1 MEFPGHAE
9 RRTRLRIVGRTTG
22 AFAVFLALFAIA
34 VSPLRSTPKA
44 DHRAE
49 LQESL
54 AQRYRLTVIGPGIM
68 GIGGGQKTIR
78 KPGGIAELRRDGVF
92 GSLALSGA
100 ATNNIHDG
108 KLSVAGPQ
116 DFQFSTG
123 EQFYVHSV
131 YVGEDVVTLG
141 LASTREITT
150 PHGTGRLW
158 AALNFFF
165 PTTLLAS
172 GDSNVVM
179 STLDQWV
186 LPEGMRPVTETA
198 AAPPAPAPG
207 PAAAPSSQAGSAPAE
222 QQSPTPPAAAPAPPP
237 ASPADLKPGMSRD
250 DVIGLLGAPQREIS
264 YGTKSWLEYPGMVVA
279 FDGGQLVSVDR
290 SGQPPAEVSL
300 SSDPDG
306 ADIYLGDSF
315 VGSAPAKLELPAGNY
330 TLTMRLTGYKDWQR
344 QVQILGGSQI
354 NLHAA
359 LTK

>member
-1 MEFPGHAE
+1 MKSNERPE
-9 RRTRLRIVGRTTG
+9 RRTRLSMRGREIG
-22 AFAVFLALFAIA
+22 AFAVFLALLA
-34 VSPLRSTPKA
+34 VAVFPLRSAPRA

-92 GSLALSGA
+92 GSLVLSGA
-100 ATNNIHDG
+100 ATDMIRNG
-108 KLSVAGPQ
+108 KLTVTGPQ
-116 DFQFSTG
+116 DFQFSPG
-123 EQFYVHSV
+123 EQFYIHSV
-131 YVGEDVVTLG
+131 YVGQDVVTLG

-165 PTTLLAS
+165 PESLLDN
-172 GDSNVVM
+172 GDTNAVM
-179 STLDQWV
+179 ATLDQWL
-186 LPEGMRPVTETA
+186 LPEGMRPVTETVA
-198 AAPPAPAPG
+198 APPPSPSASAPNSGSAPAPVTQPAPAPPAPAP
-207 PAAAPSSQAGSAPAE
+207 AA
-222 QQSPTPPAAAPAPPP
+222 T
-237 ASPADLKPGMSRD
+237 PADLKPGMSRD
-250 DVIGLLGAPQREIS
+250 DVVALLGAPQREIS

-279 FDGGQLVSVDR
+279 FDGGGLVSVDR

-300 SSDPDG
+300 TSDPDG

-330 TLTMRLTGYKDWQR
+330 TFTIRLAGYKDWQR

-354 NLHAA
+354 NLRAT